1 MTGNFWFL
9 HKEWYWQDL
18 KGKLWFVINSV
29 YFSKISASKKDEE
42 IKSVELGGHSTEML
56 NFYVLNLSLILNLC
70 IHAFYNAWVIIN
82 KLLIK

>member
-1 MTGNFWFL
+1 MYGNFLFL

-18 KGKLWFVINSV
+18 KGKLWFVINSI

-56 NFYVLNLSLILNLC
+56 NFYVLNLSIILNLC
-70 IHAFYNAWVIIN
+70 IHEFYNAWVIIN